1 MKSKKIIILFFFF
14 LISVIVAFGR
24 FIMYQHSETKKLIK
38 AIDNKDYETIESI
51 SQKRNFNINRRPYFI
66 KFFAT
71 ATEQWNL
78 PPLHYACVRDDLK
91 AVEILIKYGADV
103 NLIIDDYSPI
113 LYCVRGSDA
122 SNYNKIIDVLIDN
135 SANVSYKTKN
145 NLSVLDFLLSG
156 GSNYNETYVN
166 SQFEVFKKII
176 EIDNTLAYK
185 ELLRKESIGSG
196 NYLHRA
202 VYFNNDKIVDYLIN
216 KLNFNVDEIN
226 LNNET
231 SLMIAAKE
239 NNIETVKCLLNNNAN
254 VTLKNNDQKTALD
267 FARDNGNFE
276 IVELLEN
283 INISNSK

>member
-1 MKSKKIIILFFFF
+1 MKKKWIIIVSLLIFIILF
-14 LISVIVAFGR
+14 LTINVTKYS
-24 FIMYQHSETKKLIK
+24 STKKLIK

-51 SQKRNFNINRRPYFI
+51 SKKRNFSINRRPYFI

-103 NLIIDDYSPI
+103 NLTIDDYSPI

-122 SNYNKIIDVLIDN
+122 SNYDKIIDVLIN
-135 SANVSYKTKN
+135 NGANVSYKTKN

-156 GSNYNETYVN
+156 GSDYNETYVN

-239 NNIETVKCLLNNNAN
+239 NNIETVKFLLNNNVN

-267 FARDNGNFE
+267 LARVNGNFE

-283 INISNSK
+283 TNISNSK

>member
-1 MKSKKIIILFFFF
+1 MKKKWIIIFSLLIFIILF
-14 LISVIVAFGR
+14 LTINVTKYS
-24 FIMYQHSETKKLIK
+24 STKKLIK

-51 SQKRNFNINRRPYFI
+51 SKKRNFNINRRPYFI

-91 AVEILIKYGADV
+91 AVEILIKYRADV
-103 NLIIDDYSPI
+103 NLTIDDYSPI

-122 SNYNKIIDVLIDN
+122 SNYDKIIDVLIN
-135 SANVSYKTKN
+135 NGANVSYKTKN

-156 GSNYNETYVN
+156 GSDYNETYVN

-267 FARDNGNFE
+267 LARDNGNFE

-283 INISNSK
+283 TNISNSK

>member
-1 MKSKKIIILFFFF
+1 MKKKLIIIFSLLIFIILF
-14 LISVIVAFGR
+14 LTINVTKYS
-24 FIMYQHSETKKLIK
+24 STKKLIK

-51 SQKRNFNINRRPYFI
+51 SKKRNFNINRRPYFI

-103 NLIIDDYSPI
+103 NLTIDDYSPI

-122 SNYNKIIDVLIDN
+122 SNYDKIIDVLIDN
-135 SANVSYKTKN
+135 GANVSYKTKN
-145 NLSVLDFLLSG
+145 NLSVLDFILSG

-185 ELLRKESIGSG
+185 ALLRKESIGSG

-267 FARDNGNFE
+267 LARDNGNFE

>member
-1 MKSKKIIILFFFF
+1 MKKKWIIIFSLLIFIILF
-14 LISVIVAFGR
+14 LTINVTKYS
-24 FIMYQHSETKKLIK
+24 STKKLIK

-51 SQKRNFNINRRPYFI
+51 SKKRNFNINRRPYFI

-103 NLIIDDYSPI
+103 NLTIDDYSPI

-122 SNYNKIIDVLIDN
+122 SNYDKIIDVLIN
-135 SANVSYKTKN
+135 NGANVSYKTKN

-156 GSNYNETYVN
+156 GSDYNETYVN
-166 SQFEVFKKII
+166 SQFEAFKKII

>member
-1 MKSKKIIILFFFF
+1 MKKNWIIIFSLLIFIILF
-14 LISVIVAFGR
+14 LTINVTKYS
-24 FIMYQHSETKKLIK
+24 STKKLIK

-51 SQKRNFNINRRPYFI
+51 SKKRNFNINRRPYFI

-103 NLIIDDYSPI
+103 NLTIDDYSPI

-122 SNYNKIIDVLIDN
+122 SNYDKIIDVLIDN
-135 SANVSYKTKN
+135 GANVSYKTKN

-202 VYFNNDKIVDYLIN
+202 AYFNNDKIVDYLIN

-239 NNIETVKCLLNNNAN
+239 NNIETVKCLLNNNVN

-267 FARDNGNFE
+267 LARDNGNFE

-283 INISNSK
+283 TNISNSK

>member
-1 MKSKKIIILFFFF
+1 MHMKKKWIIIFSLLIFIILF
-14 LISVIVAFGR
+14 LTINVTKYS
-24 FIMYQHSETKKLIK
+24 STKKLIK
-38 AIDNKDYETIESI
+38 TIDNKDYETIESI
-51 SQKRNFNINRRPYFI
+51 SKKRNFNINRRPYFI

-103 NLIIDDYSPI
+103 NLTIDDYSPI

-122 SNYNKIIDVLIDN
+122 SNYDKIIDVLIN
-135 SANVSYKTKN
+135 NGANVSYKTKN

-156 GSNYNETYVN
+156 GSDYNETYVN

-216 KLNFNVDEIN
+216 KLKFNVDEIN

-239 NNIETVKCLLNNNAN
+239 NNIETVKCLLDNNAS

-267 FARDNGNFE
+267 LARDNGNFE

-283 INISNSK
+283 INIPNSK

>member
-1 MKSKKIIILFFFF
+1 MKKKWIIIFSLLIFIILF
-14 LISVIVAFGR
+14 LTINVTKYS
-24 FIMYQHSETKKLIK
+24 STKKLIK
-38 AIDNKDYETIESI
+38 TIDNKDYETIESI
-51 SQKRNFNINRRPYFI
+51 SKKRNFNINRRPYFI

-103 NLIIDDYSPI
+103 NLTIDDYSPI

-122 SNYNKIIDVLIDN
+122 SNYDKIIDVLIN
-135 SANVSYKTKN
+135 NGANVSYKTKN

-156 GSNYNETYVN
+156 GSDYNETYVN

-239 NNIETVKCLLNNNAN
+239 NNIETVKCLLNNNAS

-267 FARDNGNFE
+267 LARDNGNFE

-283 INISNSK
+283 INIPNSK

>member
-1 MKSKKIIILFFFF
+1 MKKKWIIIFSLLIFIILF
-14 LISVIVAFGR
+14 LTINVTKYS
-24 FIMYQHSETKKLIK
+24 STKKLIK
-38 AIDNKDYETIESI
+38 TIDNKDYETIESI
-51 SQKRNFNINRRPYFI
+51 SKKRNFNINRRPYFI

-103 NLIIDDYSPI
+103 NLTIDDYSPI

-122 SNYNKIIDVLIDN
+122 SNYDKIIDVLIN
-135 SANVSYKTKN
+135 NGANVSYKTKN

-156 GSNYNETYVN
+156 GSDYNEAYVN

-239 NNIETVKCLLNNNAN
+239 NNIETVKCLLNNNVN

-267 FARDNGNFE
+267 LARDNGNFE

-283 INISNSK
+283 INIPNSK

>member
-1 MKSKKIIILFFFF
+1 MKKKWIIIVSLLIFIILF
-14 LISVIVAFGR
+14 LTINVTKYS
-24 FIMYQHSETKKLIK
+24 STKKLIK

-51 SQKRNFNINRRPYFI
+51 SKKRNFSINRRPYFI
-66 KFFAT
+66 KYFAT

-103 NLIIDDYSPI
+103 NLTIDDYSPI

-122 SNYNKIIDVLIDN
+122 SNYDKIIDVLIN
-135 SANVSYKTKN
+135 NGANVSYKTKN

-156 GSNYNETYVN
+156 GSDYNEAYVN

-202 VYFNNDKIVDYLIN
+202 VYFNNDKIVDYLVN

-239 NNIETVKCLLNNNAN
+239 NNIETVKCLLNNNAS

-267 FARDNGNFE
+267 LARDNGNFE

-283 INISNSK
+283 INIPNSK

>member
-1 MKSKKIIILFFFF
+1 MKKKWIIIVSLLIFIILF
-14 LISVIVAFGR
+14 LTINVTKYS
-24 FIMYQHSETKKLIK
+24 STKKLIK

-51 SQKRNFNINRRPYFI
+51 SKKRNFSINRRPYFI

-103 NLIIDDYSPI
+103 NLTIDDYSPI

-122 SNYNKIIDVLIDN
+122 SNYDKIIDVLIN
-135 SANVSYKTKN
+135 NGANVSYKTKN

-156 GSNYNETYVN
+156 GSDYNEAYVN

-202 VYFNNDKIVDYLIN
+202 VYFNNDKIVDYLVN

-239 NNIETVKCLLNNNAN
+239 NNIETVKCLLNNNAS

-267 FARDNGNFE
+267 LARDNGNFE

-283 INISNSK
+283 INIPNSK

>member
-1 MKSKKIIILFFFF
+1 MKKKWIIIFSLLIFIILFLTFNVTKY
-14 LISVIVAFGR
+14 S
-24 FIMYQHSETKKLIK
+24 STKKLIK

-51 SQKRNFNINRRPYFI
+51 SKKRNFSINRRPYFI

-103 NLIIDDYSPI
+103 NLTIDDYSPI

-122 SNYNKIIDVLIDN
+122 SNYDKIIDVLIN
-135 SANVSYKTKN
+135 NGANVSYKTKN

-156 GSNYNETYVN
+156 GSDYNETYVN

-239 NNIETVKCLLNNNAN
+239 NNIETVKCLLNNNVN

-267 FARDNGNFE
+267 LARDNGNFE

-283 INISNSK
+283 TNISNSK

>member
-1 MKSKKIIILFFFF
+1 MKKKWIIIFSLLIFIILF
-14 LISVIVAFGR
+14 LTINVTKYS
-24 FIMYQHSETKKLIK
+24 STKKLIK

-51 SQKRNFNINRRPYFI
+51 SKKRNFNINRRPYLI

-103 NLIIDDYSPI
+103 NLTIDDYSPI

-122 SNYNKIIDVLIDN
+122 SNYDKIIDVLIN
-135 SANVSYKTKN
+135 NGANVSYKTKN

-156 GSNYNETYVN
+156 GSDYNETYVN

-239 NNIETVKCLLNNNAN
+239 NNIETVKCLLNNNVN

-267 FARDNGNFE
+267 LARVNGNFE

-283 INISNSK
+283 TNISNSK

>member
-1 MKSKKIIILFFFF
+1 MKKKWIIIFSLLIFIILF
-14 LISVIVAFGR
+14 LTINVTKYS
-24 FIMYQHSETKKLIK
+24 STKKLIK
-38 AIDNKDYETIESI
+38 TIDNKDYETIESI
-51 SQKRNFNINRRPYFI
+51 SKKRNFNINRRPYFI

-103 NLIIDDYSPI
+103 NLTIDDYSPI

-122 SNYNKIIDVLIDN
+122 SNYDKIIDVLIN
-135 SANVSYKTKN
+135 NGANVSYKTKN

-156 GSNYNETYVN
+156 GSDYNEAYVN

-239 NNIETVKCLLNNNAN
+239 NNIETVKCLLNNNAS
-254 VTLKNNDQKTALD
+254 VTLKNND
-267 FARDNGNFE
+267 
-276 IVELLEN
+276 
-283 INISNSK
+283 

>member
-1 MKSKKIIILFFFF
+1 MKKKWIIIFSLLIFIILF
-14 LISVIVAFGR
+14 LTINVTKYS
-24 FIMYQHSETKKLIK
+24 STKKLIK

-51 SQKRNFNINRRPYFI
+51 SKKRNFNINRRPYFI

-103 NLIIDDYSPI
+103 NLTIDDYYPI

-122 SNYNKIIDVLIDN
+122 SNYDKIIDVLIDN
-135 SANVSYKTKN
+135 GANVSYKTKN

-156 GSNYNETYVN
+156 GSDYSETYVN

-231 SLMIAAKE
+231 SLMIASKE

-267 FARDNGNFE
+267 LARDNGNFE

>member
-1 MKSKKIIILFFFF
+1 MKKKWIIIFSLLIFIILF
-14 LISVIVAFGR
+14 LTINVTKYS
-24 FIMYQHSETKKLIK
+24 STKKLIK

-51 SQKRNFNINRRPYFI
+51 SKKRNFNINRRPYFI

-71 ATEQWNL
+71 ATEQWNF

-103 NLIIDDYSPI
+103 NLTIDDYSPI

-122 SNYNKIIDVLIDN
+122 SNYDKIIDVLIN
-135 SANVSYKTKN
+135 NGANVSYKTKN
-145 NLSVLDFLLSG
+145 NLSVLDFLLPG
-156 GSNYNETYVN
+156 GSDYNETYVN

-239 NNIETVKCLLNNNAN
+239 NNIETVKCLLNNNAS

-267 FARDNGNFE
+267 LARDNGNFE

-283 INISNSK
+283 INIPNSK

>member
-1 MKSKKIIILFFFF
+1 MKKKWIIIFSLLIFIILF
-14 LISVIVAFGR
+14 LTINVTKYS
-24 FIMYQHSETKKLIK
+24 STKKLIK

-51 SQKRNFNINRRPYFI
+51 SKKRNFNINRRPYFI

-103 NLIIDDYSPI
+103 NLTIDDYSPI

-122 SNYNKIIDVLIDN
+122 SNYDKIIDVLIN
-135 SANVSYKTKN
+135 NGANVSYKTKN

-156 GSNYNETYVN
+156 GSDYNETYVN

-239 NNIETVKCLLNNNAN
+239 NNIETVKCILNNNAN

>member
-1 MKSKKIIILFFFF
+1 MKKKWIIIFSLLIFIILF
-14 LISVIVAFGR
+14 LTINVTKYS
-24 FIMYQHSETKKLIK
+24 STKKLIK
-38 AIDNKDYETIESI
+38 VIDNKDYETIESI
-51 SQKRNFNINRRPYFI
+51 SKKRNFNINRRPYFI

-103 NLIIDDYSPI
+103 NLTIDDYSPI

-122 SNYNKIIDVLIDN
+122 SNYDKIIDVLIN
-135 SANVSYKTKN
+135 NGANVSYKTKN

-156 GSNYNETYVN
+156 GSDYNETYVN

-239 NNIETVKCLLNNNAN
+239 NNIETVKCLLNNNVN

-267 FARDNGNFE
+267 LARDNGNFE

-283 INISNSK
+283 TNISNSK

>member
-1 MKSKKIIILFFFF
+1 MKKKWIIIFSLLIFIILF
-14 LISVIVAFGR
+14 LTINVTKYS
-24 FIMYQHSETKKLIK
+24 STKKLIK

-51 SQKRNFNINRRPYFI
+51 SKKRNFNINRRPYFI

-103 NLIIDDYSPI
+103 NLTIDDYSPI

-122 SNYNKIIDVLIDN
+122 SNYDKIIDVLIDN
-135 SANVSYKTKN
+135 GANVSYKTKN
-145 NLSVLDFLLSG
+145 NSSVLDFLLSG

-202 VYFNNDKIVDYLIN
+202 AYFNNDKIVDYLIN

-239 NNIETVKCLLNNNAN
+239 NNIETVKCLLNNNVN

-267 FARDNGNFE
+267 LARDNGNFE

>member
-1 MKSKKIIILFFFF
+1 MKKKWIIIFSLLIFIILF
-14 LISVIVAFGR
+14 LTINVTKYS
-24 FIMYQHSETKKLIK
+24 STKKLIK

-51 SQKRNFNINRRPYFI
+51 SKKRNFNINRRPYFI

-103 NLIIDDYSPI
+103 NLTIDDYSPI

-122 SNYNKIIDVLIDN
+122 SNYDKIIDVLIDN
-135 SANVSYKTKN
+135 GANVSYKTKN

-202 VYFNNDKIVDYLIN
+202 AYFNNDKIVDYLIN

-231 SLMIAAKE
+231 SLMIAAKG
-239 NNIETVKCLLNNNAN
+239 NNIETVKCLLNNNVN

-267 FARDNGNFE
+267 LARDNGNFE

-283 INISNSK
+283 TNISNSK

>member
-1 MKSKKIIILFFFF
+1 MKKKWIIIFSLLIFIILF
-14 LISVIVAFGR
+14 LTINVTKYS
-24 FIMYQHSETKKLIK
+24 STKKLIK
-38 AIDNKDYETIESI
+38 VIDNKDYETIESI
-51 SQKRNFNINRRPYFI
+51 SKKRNFNINRRPYFI

-103 NLIIDDYSPI
+103 NLTIDDYSPI

-122 SNYNKIIDVLIDN
+122 SNYDKIIDVLIN
-135 SANVSYKTKN
+135 NGANVSYKTKN

-156 GSNYNETYVN
+156 GSDYNETYVN

-216 KLNFNVDEIN
+216 KLDFNVDEIN

-239 NNIETVKCLLNNNAN
+239 NNIETVKCLLNNNVN

-267 FARDNGNFE
+267 LARDNGNFE

-283 INISNSK
+283 TNISNSK

>member
-1 MKSKKIIILFFFF
+1 MKKKWIIIFSLLIFIILF
-14 LISVIVAFGR
+14 LTINVTKYS
-24 FIMYQHSETKKLIK
+24 STKKLIK
-38 AIDNKDYETIESI
+38 TIDNKDYETIESI
-51 SQKRNFNINRRPYFI
+51 SKKRNFNINRRPYFI

-103 NLIIDDYSPI
+103 NLTIDDYSPI

-122 SNYNKIIDVLIDN
+122 SNYDKIIDVLIN
-135 SANVSYKTKN
+135 NGANVSYKTKN
-145 NLSVLDFLLSG
+145 NLSVLGFLLSG
-156 GSNYNETYVN
+156 GSDYNEAYVN

-239 NNIETVKCLLNNNAN
+239 NNIETVKCLLNNNAS

-267 FARDNGNFE
+267 LARDNGNFE

-283 INISNSK
+283 INIPNSK

>member
-1 MKSKKIIILFFFF
+1 MKKKWIIIFSLLIFIILF
-14 LISVIVAFGR
+14 LTINVTKYS
-24 FIMYQHSETKKLIK
+24 STKKLIK
-38 AIDNKDYETIESI
+38 TIDNKDYETIESI
-51 SQKRNFNINRRPYFI
+51 SKKRNFNINRRPYFI

-103 NLIIDDYSPI
+103 NLTIDDYSPI

-122 SNYNKIIDVLIDN
+122 SNYDKIIDVLIN
-135 SANVSYKTKN
+135 NGANVSYKTKN

-156 GSNYNETYVN
+156 GSDYNEAYVN

-239 NNIETVKCLLNNNAN
+239 NNIETVKCLLNNNAS

-267 FARDNGNFE
+267 LARDNGNFE

-283 INISNSK
+283 INIPNSK

>member
-1 MKSKKIIILFFFF
+1 MKKKWIIIFSLLIFIILF
-14 LISVIVAFGR
+14 LTINVTKYS
-24 FIMYQHSETKKLIK
+24 STKKLIK

-51 SQKRNFNINRRPYFI
+51 SKKRNFNINRRPYFI

-103 NLIIDDYSPI
+103 NLTIDDYSPI

-122 SNYNKIIDVLIDN
+122 SNYDKIIDVLIN
-135 SANVSYKTKN
+135 NGANVSYKTKN

-156 GSNYNETYVN
+156 GSDYNETYVN

-185 ELLRKESIGSG
+185 ELLRKESISSG

-239 NNIETVKCLLNNNAN
+239 NNIETVKCLLNNNAS

-267 FARDNGNFE
+267 LARDNGNFE

-283 INISNSK
+283 INIPNSK

>member
-1 MKSKKIIILFFFF
+1 MKKKLIIIFSLLIFIILF
-14 LISVIVAFGR
+14 LTINVTKYS
-24 FIMYQHSETKKLIK
+24 STKKLIK

-51 SQKRNFNINRRPYFI
+51 SKKRNFNINRRPYFI

-103 NLIIDDYSPI
+103 NLTIDDYSPI

-122 SNYNKIIDVLIDN
+122 SNYDKIIDVLIDN
-135 SANVSYKTKN
+135 GANVSYKTKN

-202 VYFNNDKIVDYLIN
+202 AYFNNDKIVDYLIN

-254 VTLKNNDQKTALD
+254 VTLKNNDQKTSLEL
-267 FARDNGNFE
+267 ARDNGNFE

>member
-1 MKSKKIIILFFFF
+1 MKKKWIIIFSLLIFIILF
-14 LISVIVAFGR
+14 LTINVTKYS
-24 FIMYQHSETKKLIK
+24 STKKLIK

-51 SQKRNFNINRRPYFI
+51 SKKRNFNINRRPYFI

-103 NLIIDDYSPI
+103 NLTIDDYSPI

-122 SNYNKIIDVLIDN
+122 SNYDKIIDVLIN
-135 SANVSYKTKN
+135 NGANVSYKTKN

-156 GSNYNETYVN
+156 GSDYNEAYVN

-239 NNIETVKCLLNNNAN
+239 NNIETVKCLLNNNAS

-267 FARDNGNFE
+267 LARDNGNFE

-283 INISNSK
+283 INIPNSK

>member
-1 MKSKKIIILFFFF
+1 MHMKKKWIIIFSLLIFIILF
-14 LISVIVAFGR
+14 LTINVTKYS
-24 FIMYQHSETKKLIK
+24 STKKLIK
-38 AIDNKDYETIESI
+38 TIDNKDYETIESI
-51 SQKRNFNINRRPYFI
+51 SKKRNFNINRRPYFI

-103 NLIIDDYSPI
+103 NLTIDDYSPI

-122 SNYNKIIDVLIDN
+122 SNYDKIIDVLIN
-135 SANVSYKTKN
+135 NGANVSYKTKN

-156 GSNYNETYVN
+156 GSDYNETYVN

-216 KLNFNVDEIN
+216 KLNFNVNEIN

-239 NNIETVKCLLNNNAN
+239 NNIETVKCLLNNNAS

-267 FARDNGNFE
+267 LARDNGNFE

-283 INISNSK
+283 INIPNSK

>member
-1 MKSKKIIILFFFF
+1 MKKKWIIIFSLLIFIILF
-14 LISVIVAFGR
+14 LTINVTKYS
-24 FIMYQHSETKKLIK
+24 STKKLIK

-51 SQKRNFNINRRPYFI
+51 SKKRNFNINRRPYFI

-78 PPLHYACVRDDLK
+78 PPLHYACIRDDLK

-103 NLIIDDYSPI
+103 NLTIDDYSPI

-122 SNYNKIIDVLIDN
+122 SNYDKIIDVLIN
-135 SANVSYKTKN
+135 NGANVSYKTKN

-202 VYFNNDKIVDYLIN
+202 AYFNNDKIVDYLIN

-239 NNIETVKCLLNNNAN
+239 NNIETVKCLLNNNVN

-267 FARDNGNFE
+267 LARDNGNFE

-283 INISNSK
+283 TNISNSK

>member
-1 MKSKKIIILFFFF
+1 MKKKWIIIVSLLIFIILF
-14 LISVIVAFGR
+14 LTINVTKYS
-24 FIMYQHSETKKLIK
+24 STKKLIK

-51 SQKRNFNINRRPYFI
+51 SKKRNFSINRRPYFI

-103 NLIIDDYSPI
+103 NLTIDDYSPI

-122 SNYNKIIDVLIDN
+122 SNYDKIIDVLIN
-135 SANVSYKTKN
+135 NGANVSYKTKN

-156 GSNYNETYVN
+156 GSDYNEACVN

-239 NNIETVKCLLNNNAN
+239 NNIETVKCLLNNNAS

-267 FARDNGNFE
+267 LARDNGNFE

-283 INISNSK
+283 INIPNSK

>member
-1 MKSKKIIILFFFF
+1 MKKKWIIIFSLLIFIILF
-14 LISVIVAFGR
+14 LTINVTKYS
-24 FIMYQHSETKKLIK
+24 STKKLIK

-51 SQKRNFNINRRPYFI
+51 SKKRNFNINRRPYFI

-71 ATEQWNL
+71 TTEQWNL

-103 NLIIDDYSPI
+103 NLTIDDYSPI

-122 SNYNKIIDVLIDN
+122 SNYDKIIDVLIN
-135 SANVSYKTKN
+135 NGANVSYKTKN

-156 GSNYNETYVN
+156 GSDYNETYVN

>member
-1 MKSKKIIILFFFF
+1 MKKKWIIIVSLLIFIILF
-14 LISVIVAFGR
+14 LTINVTKYS
-24 FIMYQHSETKKLIK
+24 STKKLIK

-51 SQKRNFNINRRPYFI
+51 SKKRNFSINRRPYFI

-103 NLIIDDYSPI
+103 NLTIDDYSPI

-122 SNYNKIIDVLIDN
+122 SNYDKIIDVLIN
-135 SANVSYKTKN
+135 NGANVSYKTKN

-156 GSNYNETYVN
+156 GSDYNEAYVN

-202 VYFNNDKIVDYLIN
+202 VYFNNDKIVDYLVN

-239 NNIETVKCLLNNNAN
+239 NNVETVKCLLNNNAS

-267 FARDNGNFE
+267 LARDNGNFE

-283 INISNSK
+283 INIPNSK

>member
-1 MKSKKIIILFFFF
+1 MKKKWIIIVSLLIFIILF
-14 LISVIVAFGR
+14 LTINVTKYS
-24 FIMYQHSETKKLIK
+24 STKKLIK

-51 SQKRNFNINRRPYFI
+51 SKKRNFSINRRPYFI

-103 NLIIDDYSPI
+103 NLTIDDYSPI

-122 SNYNKIIDVLIDN
+122 SNYDKIIDVLIN
-135 SANVSYKTKN
+135 NGANVSYKTKN

-156 GSNYNETYVN
+156 GSDYNETYVN

-202 VYFNNDKIVDYLIN
+202 AYFNNDKIVDYLIN

-239 NNIETVKCLLNNNAN
+239 NNIETVKCLLNNNVN

-267 FARDNGNFE
+267 LARDNGNFE

-283 INISNSK
+283 TNISNSK

>member
-1 MKSKKIIILFFFF
+1 MHMKKKWIIIFSLLIFIILF
-14 LISVIVAFGR
+14 LTINVTKYS
-24 FIMYQHSETKKLIK
+24 STKKLIK
-38 AIDNKDYETIESI
+38 TIDNKDYETIESI
-51 SQKRNFNINRRPYFI
+51 SKKRNFNINRRPYFI

-103 NLIIDDYSPI
+103 NLTIDDYSPI

-122 SNYNKIIDVLIDN
+122 SNYDKIIDVLIN
-135 SANVSYKTKN
+135 NGANVSYKTKN

-156 GSNYNETYVN
+156 GSDYNETYVN

-239 NNIETVKCLLNNNAN
+239 NNIETVKCLLNNNAS

-267 FARDNGNFE
+267 LARDNGNFE

-283 INISNSK
+283 INIPNSK

>member
-1 MKSKKIIILFFFF
+1 MKKKWIIIFSLLIFIILF
-14 LISVIVAFGR
+14 LTINVTKYS
-24 FIMYQHSETKKLIK
+24 STKKLIK
-38 AIDNKDYETIESI
+38 TIDNKDYETIESI
-51 SQKRNFNINRRPYFI
+51 SKKRNFNINRRPYFI

-71 ATEQWNL
+71 ATEQWNR

-103 NLIIDDYSPI
+103 NLTIDDYSPI

-122 SNYNKIIDVLIDN
+122 SNYDKIIDVLIN
-135 SANVSYKTKN
+135 NGANVSYKTKN
-145 NLSVLDFLLSG
+145 NLSVLGFLLSG
-156 GSNYNETYVN
+156 GSDYNEAYVN

-239 NNIETVKCLLNNNAN
+239 NNIETVKCLLNNNAS

-267 FARDNGNFE
+267 LARDNGNFE

-283 INISNSK
+283 INIPNSK

>member
-1 MKSKKIIILFFFF
+1 MKKKWIIIFSLLIFIILF
-14 LISVIVAFGR
+14 LTINVTKYS
-24 FIMYQHSETKKLIK
+24 STKKLIK

-51 SQKRNFNINRRPYFI
+51 SKKRNFNINRRPYLI

-103 NLIIDDYSPI
+103 NLTIDDYSPI

-122 SNYNKIIDVLIDN
+122 SNYDKIIDVLIN
-135 SANVSYKTKN
+135 NGANVSYKTKN
-145 NLSVLDFLLSG
+145 NLSVLDFLLPGESD
-156 GSNYNETYVN
+156 YNETYVN

-267 FARDNGNFE
+267 LARDNGNFE

>member
-1 MKSKKIIILFFFF
+1 MKKKWIIIFSLLIFIILF
-14 LISVIVAFGR
+14 LTINVTKYS
-24 FIMYQHSETKKLIK
+24 STKKLIK

-51 SQKRNFNINRRPYFI
+51 SKKRNFSINRRPYFI

-103 NLIIDDYSPI
+103 NLTIDDYSPI

-122 SNYNKIIDVLIDN
+122 SNYDKIIDVLIN
-135 SANVSYKTKN
+135 NGANVSYKTKN

-156 GSNYNETYVN
+156 GSDYNEAYVN

-239 NNIETVKCLLNNNAN
+239 NNIETVKCLLNNNVN

-267 FARDNGNFE
+267 LARDNGNFE

-283 INISNSK
+283 INIPNSK

>member
-1 MKSKKIIILFFFF
+1 MKKKWIIIFSLLIFIILF
-14 LISVIVAFGR
+14 LTINVTKYS
-24 FIMYQHSETKKLIK
+24 STKKLIK

-51 SQKRNFNINRRPYFI
+51 SKKRNFSINRRPYFI

-103 NLIIDDYSPI
+103 NLTIDDYSPI

-122 SNYNKIIDVLIDN
+122 SNYDKIIDVLIN
-135 SANVSYKTKN
+135 NGANVSYKTKN

-156 GSNYNETYVN
+156 WSDYNETYVN

>member
-1 MKSKKIIILFFFF
+1 MTINVTKYS
-14 LISVIVAFGR
+14 S
-24 FIMYQHSETKKLIK
+24 TKKLIK

-51 SQKRNFNINRRPYFI
+51 SKKRNFNINRRPYLI

-103 NLIIDDYSPI
+103 NLTIDDYSPI

-122 SNYNKIIDVLIDN
+122 SNYDKIIDVLIDN
-135 SANVSYKTKN
+135 GANVSYKTKN

-202 VYFNNDKIVDYLIN
+202 AYFNNDKIVDYLIN

-267 FARDNGNFE
+267 LARDNGNFE

>member
-1 MKSKKIIILFFFF
+1 MKKKWIIIFSLLIFIILF
-14 LISVIVAFGR
+14 LTINVTKYS
-24 FIMYQHSETKKLIK
+24 STKKLIK

-51 SQKRNFNINRRPYFI
+51 SKKRNFNINRRPYFI

-103 NLIIDDYSPI
+103 NLTIDDYYPI

-122 SNYNKIIDVLIDN
+122 SNYDKIIDVLIN
-135 SANVSYKTKN
+135 NGANVSYKTKN

-202 VYFNNDKIVDYLIN
+202 AYFNNDKIVDYLIN

>member
-1 MKSKKIIILFFFF
+1 MKKKWIIIFSLLIFIILF
-14 LISVIVAFGR
+14 LTINVTKYS
-24 FIMYQHSETKKLIK
+24 STKKLIK

-51 SQKRNFNINRRPYFI
+51 SKKRNFSINRRPYFI

-103 NLIIDDYSPI
+103 NLTIDDYSPI

-122 SNYNKIIDVLIDN
+122 SNYDKIIDVLIN
-135 SANVSYKTKN
+135 NGANVSYKTKN

-196 NYLHRA
+196 NYLHRV

-239 NNIETVKCLLNNNAN
+239 NNIETVKCLLNNNVN

-267 FARDNGNFE
+267 LARDNGNFE

-283 INISNSK
+283 TNISNSK

>member
-1 MKSKKIIILFFFF
+1 MKKKWIIIFSLLIFIILF
-14 LISVIVAFGR
+14 LTINVTKYS
-24 FIMYQHSETKKLIK
+24 STKKLIK

-51 SQKRNFNINRRPYFI
+51 SKKRNFSINRRPYFI

-103 NLIIDDYSPI
+103 NLTIDDYSPI

-122 SNYNKIIDVLIDN
+122 SNYDKIIDVLIDN
-135 SANVSYKTKN
+135 GANVSYKTKN

-202 VYFNNDKIVDYLIN
+202 AYFNNDKIVDYLIN

-239 NNIETVKCLLNNNAN
+239 NNIETVKCLLNNNVN

-267 FARDNGNFE
+267 LARDNGNFE

-283 INISNSK
+283 TNISNSK